1 MRGSMKPNTWLD
13 ALVAFLRPNPHA
25 FATVDGFTSYGDTS
39 RSAGWF
45 PAPDPYLTD
54 DEQLMFYVALVSA
67 AHF

>member
-1 MRGSMKPNTWLD
+1 MRPNTWLD
-13 ALVAFLRPNPHA
+13 AAVAFLKPDPDA
-25 FATVDGFTSYGDTS
+25 FATTHGLTPHGETS

-45 PAPDPYLTD
+45 PAPDPTITD